1 MNTKEYLG
9 LEIDTENGI
18 VFHPNGKK
26 LGYVEKHH
34 GYVHISY
41 KNKTYKAHRVIYEC
55 HHNVKLLPTQQ
66 INHINH
72 VRTDNRIQNLEVV
85 TNQQNAQWTKNKTG
99 QYKGVQWNQ
108 EHNKWRSELK
118 HDNKNYNL
126 GYFDNE
132 IDAAKAYNDFA
143 LYLNQTKNCMY
154 LLNNILE
161 PDYTA
166 VPRNVP
172 EENKQNHLN
181 NKSCNYIGVQYHK
194 TRCIYIAQIK
204 KDGKSYFLG
213 SNKDPLE
220 CAKLYNQQAAYFN
233 AQSDGSKYKLN
244 EQIMRLLDYEP
255 KNLVGER
262 AQTIKDRKTSKYF
275 GVSFSKQK
283 NKWIAVI
290 VVNKKQTH
298 IGSFVDELE
307 AAAAYNRVAIELNK
321 KIGKATYKINS
332 I

>member
-9 LEIDTENGI
+9 LQIDTENGI
-18 VFHPNGKK
+18 IVHPNGKQ
-26 LGYVEKHH
+26 LGYVEKKH

-108 EHNKWRSELK
+108 EHNQWRSELK
-118 HDNKNYNL
+118 YDNKSYNL
-126 GYFDNE
+126 GYYDNE
-132 IDAAKAYNDFA
+132 ADAAKAYNDFA

-154 LLNNILE
+154 LLNEISE
-161 PDYTA
+161 PGYIVT
-166 VPRNVP
+166 PRNVP
-172 EENKQNHLN
+172 EENKQELLN
-181 NKSCNYIGVQYHK
+181 NKSCSYLGVQYHK
-194 TRCIYIAQIK
+194 TRCTYNAQIK

-233 AQSDGSKYKLN
+233 AQNDGSKYNLN
-244 EQIMRLLDYEP
+244 ENIVCEP
-255 KNLVGER
+255 KNIVGEK
-262 AQTIKDRKTSKYF
+262 AQTKTEKKSSKYF

-290 VVNKKQTH
+290 VVNKKQTNL
-298 IGSFVDELE
+298 GSFEDEIE
-307 AAAAYNRVAIELNK
+307 AAEAYNKAAIELNE
-321 KIGKATYKINS
+321 KIGKAIYKINQ
-332 I
+332 